1 VRDGATALAP
11 ASASAGDSWAE
22 ALVSRW
28 IDALGGMQTFYDFR
42 TARFTLTTELYDVE
56 TGRLQRT
63 RPRYVALAKT

>member
-1 VRDGATALAP
+1 
-11 ASASAGDSWAE
+11 
-22 ALVSRW
+22 
-28 IDALGGMQTFYDFR
+28 MQAFYDFR